1 MGSIDKNLFY
11 VKFCG
16 MVTVGKVDRQ
26 ARRLPGEE
34 GTWVFLFGD
43 MTVFAVLFGTYLYY
57 RGAEPVLFDG
67 SQARLN
73 PTFGVANTL
82 ILLSSSLL
90 VVTAV
95 RAVRQRENVLAG
107 RLIVGAM
114 VCGAL
119 FVVNKGVEYAQKI
132 SQGFLPASD
141 QFFMY
146 FYGMTGLH
154 LVHVVLGIGLLWFML
169 TLTRRSELTEWQN
182 SYLDGAACF
191 WHMVDL
197 LWIIIFPLLY
207 LVK

>member
-1 MGSIDKNLFY
+1 
-11 VKFCG
+11 
-16 MVTVGKVDRQ
+16 MVAVVGRADRQ

-43 MTVFAVLFGTYLYY
+43 MTVFAVLFGVYLYY
-57 RGAEPVLFDG
+57 RGADPVLFDG

-82 ILLSSSLL
+82 ILLTGSLL

-95 RAVRQRENVLAG
+95 RAVRQRANALAG

-114 VCGAL
+114 ACGAL

-132 SQGFLPASD
+132 SQGFGPASD
-141 QFFMY
+141 QFFTY
-146 FYGMTGLH
+146 FYVMTGLH
-154 LVHVVLGIGLLWFML
+154 LVHVAAGIGLLWFMV
-169 TLTRRSELTEWQN
+169 TLTRRSELTEWQH

-197 LWIIIFPLLY
+197 LWIIMFPLLY

>member
-1 MGSIDKNLFY
+1 MRSIDKNLFY
-11 VKFCG
+11 VKFVG
-16 MVTVGKVDRQ
+16 MVAVGKVDRQ

-34 GTWVFLFGD
+34 GTWVFIFGD
-43 MTVFAVLFGTYLYY
+43 MTVFAVLFGVYLYY
-57 RGAEPVLFDG
+57 RGADPVLFDG

-73 PTFGVANTL
+73 LTFGVANTL

-119 FVVNKGVEYAQKI
+119 FVVNKCVEYWQKA
-132 SQGFLPASD
+132 SQGFLPVTD
-141 QFFMY
+141 QFFTY
-146 FYGMTGLH
+146 FYAMTGLH
-154 LVHVVLGIGLLWFML
+154 LVHVVVGIGLLWFMW
-169 TLTRRSELTEWQN
+169 TLNRRVELTEWQN

>member
-1 MGSIDKNLFY
+1 
-11 VKFCG
+11 
-16 MVTVGKVDRQ
+16 MVAVGKVDRQ

-34 GTWVFLFGD
+34 GTWVFIFGD
-43 MTVFAVLFGTYLYY
+43 MTVFAVLFGVYLYY
-57 RGAEPVLFDG
+57 RSADPVLFNG

-73 PTFGVANTL
+73 QTFGVVNTL

-95 RAVRQRENVLAG
+95 RAVRQRENALAG

-119 FVVNKGVEYAQKI
+119 FVVNKGIEYGHEI
-132 SQGFLPASD
+132 SQGFLPATD
-141 QFFMY
+141 QFFTY
-146 FYGMTGLH
+146 FYVMTGLH
-154 LVHVVLGIGLLWFML
+154 LVHVIVGMGLLWFML
-169 TLTRRSELTEWQN
+169 TLIRRSELTPWQN

>member
-1 MGSIDKNLFY
+1 MRSIDKNLFY
-11 VKFCG
+11 VKFGG
-16 MVTVGKVDRQ
+16 MVAVGKVDRQ

-34 GTWVFLFGD
+34 GTWVFIFGD
-43 MTVFAVLFGTYLYY
+43 MTVFAVLFGVYLYY
-57 RGAEPVLFDG
+57 RGADPVLFDG

-73 PTFGVANTL
+73 LTFGVANTL

-95 RAVRQRENVLAG
+95 RAVRQRETVLAG

-119 FVVNKGVEYAQKI
+119 FVVNKCVEYWQKA
-132 SQGFLPASD
+132 SQGFLPATD
-141 QFFMY
+141 QFFTY
-146 FYGMTGLH
+146 FYVMTGLH
-154 LVHVVLGIGLLWFML
+154 LVHVLVGIGLLWFMW
-169 TLTRRSELTEWQN
+169 TLTRRFELTEWQN

>member
-11 VKFCG
+11 VKFCE
-16 MVTVGKVDRQ
+16 MTVGNAEWQ
-26 ARRLPGEE
+26 ERRLPGEE

-57 RGAEPVLFDG
+57 RGADPVAFDG

-73 PTFGVANTL
+73 PTFGVVNTL

-95 RAVRQRENVLAG
+95 RAVRQRQNVLAG
-107 RLIVGAM
+107 RLIVGAIT
-114 VCGAL
+114 CGVL
-119 FVVNKGVEYAQKI
+119 FVVNKTIEYAQKI
-132 SQGFLPASD
+132 SHGFLPTSD
-141 QFFMY
+141 QFAMY

-169 TLTRRSELTEWQN
+169 ALTRRSELTARQYG
-182 SYLDGAACF
+182 YLEGAACF